1 MLCRSECK
9 KNEKHIEHRSERKAL
24 LKQLLSL
31 WFSVILLRC
40 FLLIWHDLSEWE
52 VHLCWLTETFLLT
65 VLFKESFS
73 INKVILQ
80 NVVCDINLKPSSFL
94 VWVTTASVECWL
106 IQYTLSSSVTLLV
119 LVRSVSCVCKTGTV
133 TVHDTK
139 CMLIWLQSLLIA
151 SLSTLTKEWYIN
163 EIKTNSDMNA
173 SACSLMNLSASSL

>member
-1 MLCRSECK
+1 MIELWLCCVDQDVK
-9 KNEKHIEHRSERKAL
+9 KNEKHIEHKSERKAL
-24 LKQLLSL
+24 LKQQLLSL

-80 NVVCDINLKPSSFL
+80 NVVCDINLKNPSSFL

-119 LVRSVSCVCKTGTV
+119 LVTGLSAVSVRQT
-133 TVHDTK
+133 
-139 CMLIWLQSLLIA
+139 LSLYM
-151 SLSTLTKEWYIN
+151 TQ
-163 EIKTNSDMNA
+163 
-173 SACSLMNLSASSL
+173 SACWFDCNLCWLHLSAHWLKNDI